1 MNSRTKLF
9 LIILSIA
16 VGTAMNDSFAQK
28 DSTKPEPKV
37 IKPDIG
43 DKDYVRILSGPPESY
58 VMKSGMVQLLP
69 GKTVG
74 KHSTENSEEL
84 ILVLQGEG
92 IMILNN
98 EKKLEMKEGTLVY
111 CPPNTE
117 HDVKNICPST
127 MKYIYIVAKTK

>member
-1 MNSRTKLF
+1 MN
-9 LIILSIA
+9 
-16 VGTAMNDSFAQK
+16 NSFAQK

-43 DKDYVRILSGPPESY
+43 DKDYIRILGGPPESY

-74 KHSTENSEEL
+74 KHSTENFEEL
-84 ILVLQGEG
+84 VLVLQGEG

-98 EKKLEMKEGTLVY
+98 ERKLEMKEGTLVY

-127 MKYIYIVAKTK
+127 MKYIYIAAKTK